1 MNQLALPLQLA
12 DHAVFAS
19 FHDAGNEELVAYLS
33 EVADG
38 VAADGCWLAGAPS
51 TGRTHLLQ
59 AVCER
64 AGDEAAYLPMKQLAT
79 MGPELVEGLEARAV
93 VCLDDVD
100 VLARDSNWERALF
113 VLYNELQNAGHRLV
127 VSAAMPPREA
137 PFELQDLQSRMSQ
150 LPMYAIQPL
159 PDAERA
165 AALQLRARHRGLDLP
180 DDSARYLL
188 SRSRRDMSSLYAL
201 LDTLD
206 AEALRTQRRL
216 TIPFVREVLGEFAGR
231 S

>member
-1 MNQLALPLQLA
+1 MSQLALPLQLA

-19 FHDAGNEELVAYLS
+19 FHDAGNEELVAYLAS
-33 EVADG
+33 VADG
-38 VAADGCWLAGAPS
+38 TMSAGCWLSGAPS
-51 TGRTHLLQ
+51 TGKTHLLQ

-64 AGDEAAYLPMKQLAT
+64 AGDVAAYLPMRNLSPA
-79 MGPELVEGLEARAV
+79 GPALVDGLEARMI

-100 VLARDSNWERALF
+100 ALAGDADWERALF

-137 PFELQDLQSRMSQ
+137 GFELQDLRSRMSQ
-150 LPMYAIQPL
+150 LPIYSIQSL
-159 PDAERA
+159 ADSERA

-180 DDSARYLL
+180 DESAKYLL
-188 SRSRRDMSSLYAL
+188 SRSRRDMSSLYSL

-216 TIPFVREVLGEFAGR
+216 TVPFVREVLGEVAGR